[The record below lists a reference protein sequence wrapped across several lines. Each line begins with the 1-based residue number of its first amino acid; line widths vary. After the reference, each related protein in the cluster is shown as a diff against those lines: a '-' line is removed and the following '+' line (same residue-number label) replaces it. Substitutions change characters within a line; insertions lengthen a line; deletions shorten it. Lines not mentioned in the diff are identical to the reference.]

1 MLEVIGLLALHAIS
15 LYFLRLLWKDKN
27 ESIKRGR
34 VMTRMG
40 RVNKKSSPRLFQLS
54 TWVDFVILSA
64 MYIILMLYSV
74 FLLMR

>member
-1 MLEVIGLLALHAIS
+1 
-15 LYFLRLLWKDKN
+15 
-27 ESIKRGR
+27 
-34 VMTRMG
+34 
-40 RVNKKSSPRLFQLS
+40 LFQLS